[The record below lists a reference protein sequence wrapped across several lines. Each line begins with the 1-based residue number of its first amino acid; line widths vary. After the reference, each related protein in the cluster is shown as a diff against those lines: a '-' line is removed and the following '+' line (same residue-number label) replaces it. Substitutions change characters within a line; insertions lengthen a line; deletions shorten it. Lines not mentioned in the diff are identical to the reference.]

1 MKKRY
6 ILECKETMSKQLATL
21 GFKYNPRTD
30 PIPTLSCVDASQRKS
45 HRISI
50 GGLSVMITTQKAE
63 IIENILSEYYTDAK
77 ATRVSNRPQKIAG
90 VYQVSETPFMDLQK
104 ELDKGMGSIG
114 GTMVVVFVI
123 LLCAIGWL
131 AKYYVES

>member
-6 ILECKETMSKQLATL
+6 ILECKENMSKQLAAL

-30 PIPTLSCVDASQRKS
+30 PIPTLTCVDASQCKS
-45 HRISI
+45 HCISI
-50 GGLSVMITTQKAE
+50 GGLSVMITTQKAA

-77 ATRVSNRPQKIAG
+77 ATRASNRPQKIAG
-90 VYQVSETPFMDLQK
+90 VYQVSETPFTDLQK

-123 LLCAIGWL
+123 LLCVIGWL
-131 AKYYVES
+131 ANYYVEN

>member
-6 ILECKETMSKQLATL
+6 ILECKENMSKQLAAL

-30 PIPTLSCVDASQRKS
+30 PLPTLICVDISQRKS
-45 HRISI
+45 HCISI
-50 GGLSVMITTQKAE
+50 GGTSVMITTQKAA
-63 IIENILSEYYTDAK
+63 IIENILSEYYADAK
-77 ATRVSNRPQKIAG
+77 ATRASNRPRKIAG
-90 VYQVSETPFMDLQK
+90 GYQVSETPFTDLQK

-114 GTMVVVFVI
+114 GAVVVVFAI

-131 AKYYVES
+131 AKHYVEN